1 MTATPVVEAAA
12 TMVKRVVAVFPFR
25 VTDGGEKL
33 QVAFDGR
40 PEQAKEMVPLNPYAG
55 ATVSVVVPDE
65 PSVTSIVAG
74 LSVTAKSGWGA
85 TTVMV
90 SAGEVEAL

>member
-1 MTATPVVEAAA
+1 
-12 TMVKRVVAVFPFR
+12 MVKRVVAGFPLR
-25 VTDGGEKL
+25 VTNWGEKL

-40 PEQAKEMVPLNPYAG
+40 PKQAKEMAPLNPYAG
-55 ATVSVVVPDE
+55 ATVSVVVPEE

-85 TTVMV
+85 STVMA